1 MTTRRHFIG
10 SSIAAGVLAGI
21 GYAPATLS
29 RNTIP
34 GNGLYMAIYDER
46 YTEGAQFAAEINTL
60 GIATRAI
67 RGDITDV
74 WFDDLD
80 LRWRQSPV
88 AVAGLTTESALFCLE
103 RLAWDHRL
111 RVVFR
116 AEHALSRDCVEHT
129 VSCSSATLDQLHDL
143 ERVHT
148 GWWAPEVAHVVAD
161 VPARQ
166 LPDSTRTVRTPA
178 TGAEAA
184 GFLVSW
190 VIAPVRSRIVGA
202 ST

>member
-1 MTTRRHFIG
+1 MSTRRDFIG
-10 SSIAAGVLAGI
+10 GSIAAGVLAGI
-21 GYAPATLS
+21 GYAPGVLA
-29 RNTIP
+29 RNKP
-34 GNGLYMAIYDER
+34 AGVALYKAIYDER
-46 YTEGAQFAAEINTL
+46 YTEGVQFADEINSL

-74 WFDDLD
+74 WFEDLD
-80 LRWRQSPV
+80 LRWKQSPV

-116 AEHALSRDCVEHT
+116 ADHALAPGCVEHT

-143 ERVHT
+143 ERIPT

-161 VPARQ
+161 IPARQ

-178 TGAEAA
+178 TGSGEA

-190 VIAPVRSRIVGA
+190 VIAQVRPMTTGA
-202 ST
+202 HA

>member
-1 MTTRRHFIG
+1 MGTRRDFIG
-10 SSIAAGVLAGI
+10 GSIAAGVLAGI
-21 GYAPATLS
+21 GYAPGVFARSKPAGAHLHK
-29 RNTIP
+29 
-34 GNGLYMAIYDER
+34 AIYDER
-46 YTEGAQFAAEINTL
+46 FTEGAQFAAEITTL

-116 AEHALSRDCVEHT
+116 AEHALAPGCVEHT
-129 VSCSSATLDQLHDL
+129 VSCSGATLDQLHDL
-143 ERVHT
+143 ERIHT
-148 GWWAPEVAHVVAD
+148 GWWAPEVAHVVAE

-166 LPDSTRTVRTPA
+166 LPDRTRTLRTPA
-178 TGAEAA
+178 PSPGDA

-190 VIAPVRSRIVGA
+190 VIAPVE
-202 ST
+202 STIQGVTA